1 MDQVIFRTVFCANL
15 EYLFKSHKP
24 VSNYRPT
31 NDIFDL
37 SITFS
42 FPFDNLYFTY
52 RLLQMERR
60 FHFLGKKVLL
70 FI

>member
-42 FPFDNLYFTY
+42 FSFDNLYFKCDY
-52 RLLQMERR
+52 RLL
-60 FHFLGKKVLL
+60 
-70 FI
+70 

>member
-1 MDQVIFRTVFCANL
+1 MDQVIFRAAFCANL
-15 EYLFKSHKP
+15 EYLFKSHKH

-42 FPFDNLYFTY
+42 FPLHNLYFKCDY
-52 RLLQMERR
+52 RLL
-60 FHFLGKKVLL
+60 
-70 FI
+70 